1 MAEFAPDPAGNDT
14 LVLIAEDDDALRR
27 LLELRLHMDGFAVA
41 TAGDG
46 QQAIDQA
53 TTQDPPPDILLCDI
67 MMPRVS
73 GLNVCR
79 DLRAR
84 PRTRDM
90 PIILLSAHNL
100 DSTIE
105 AVMALGNIE
114 FMNKPFDAC
123 ELRERILRV
132 LGQHAGARV
141 E

>member
-1 MAEFAPDPAGNDT
+1 MADLAPEPAGKDT
-14 LVLIAEDDDALRR
+14 RVLIAEDDDALRR
-27 LLELRLHMDGFAVA
+27 LLELRLHMDGFSVA
-41 TAGDG
+41 TAADG

-79 DLRAR
+79 ELRAR
-84 PRTRDM
+84 AGTREM

-105 AVMALGNIE
+105 AVMALGNID

-123 ELRERILRV
+123 ELRERILSV
-132 LGQHAGARV
+132 LAQHAGAV
-141 E
+141 VA